1 MRQENSFKVNVF
13 MVHMIVLTEVFIIFK
28 HGRND
33 FSHASIPTLGYVY
46 MGVLITIFLTIFFK
60 VLISDI
66 INKNICLKVAMINC
80 KQLKSSLNQN
90 TR

>member
-1 MRQENSFKVNVF
+1 

-33 FSHASIPTLGYVY
+33 FGHASIPTLGYVFL
-46 MGVLITIFLTIFFK
+46 GILTTTFLIVFFK

-66 INKNICLKVAMINC
+66 INWNRKFQKMM
-80 KQLKSSLNQN
+80 SSCEPYPNK
-90 TR
+90 RAHK

>member
-1 MRQENSFKVNVF
+1 

-33 FSHASIPTLGYVY
+33 FNHATIPMLGYVY
-46 MGVLITIFLTIFFK
+46 LGILITIFLTIFFK

-66 INKNICLKVAMINC
+66 INKNIKLKVTMINC
-80 KQLKSSLNQN
+80 GSCSSLKQSGSIYSKKQ
-90 TR
+90 